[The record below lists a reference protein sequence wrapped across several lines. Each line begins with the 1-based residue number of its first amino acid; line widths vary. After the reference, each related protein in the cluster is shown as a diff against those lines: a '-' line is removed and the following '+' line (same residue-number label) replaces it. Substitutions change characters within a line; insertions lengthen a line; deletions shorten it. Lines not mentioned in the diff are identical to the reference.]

1 MSLTG
6 VDEEIV
12 AAVFEQELTT
22 ATARG
27 DGLTVARHDRDGPQ
41 STAAL
46 ASEVAHERTLRA
58 KSKAVARVL
67 HVGAHDDTAVGG
79 DRTGAHGH
87 V

>member
-1 MSLTG
+1 VTFTR

-22 ATARG
+22 ATARR
-27 DGLTVARHDRDGPQ
+27 DGLTVTGHDRDREQ

-46 ASEVAHERTLRA
+46 ASEVTDERTFRTEGET
-58 KSKAVARVL
+58 VARVL
-67 HVGAHDDTAVGG
+67 DVGAYDDAAIGR
-79 DRTGAHGH
+79 DRTGTDPH